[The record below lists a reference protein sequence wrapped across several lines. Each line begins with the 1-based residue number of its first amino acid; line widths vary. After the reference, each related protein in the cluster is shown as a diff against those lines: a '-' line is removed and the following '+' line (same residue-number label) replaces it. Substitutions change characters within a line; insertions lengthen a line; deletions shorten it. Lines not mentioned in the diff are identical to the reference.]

1 MQELCPNCGAG
12 IAAGHKFCPAC
23 GQKNRLPR
31 ITVSILVKDF
41 LQYIFSA
48 EKGILN
54 LIKGLATRPGQVV
67 TEFVEGKRKKYF
79 NPFSFLA
86 ICIAFM
92 VLMNSWIKPYAEIA
106 FEPPQYV
113 LDRIPDQQTKD
124 LYRQV
129 VKRDAQVQQFFNRNM
144 NFGTLIT
151 APFFAFFLW
160 LFFKR
165 RGRNMAEIAVAFILL
180 TAFISVVLSILFS
193 PILAMAK
200 NSNIHSY
207 LTLTGVTI
215 ESFYYAWGLKTFFGY
230 KTSGGYFK
238 ILLVFWL
245 SGVIGIALILIFYY
259 LYVYHGDASVL
270 FRFRNL
276 LS

>member
-1 MQELCPNCGAG
+1 MQEACPNCGAA
-12 IAAGHKFCPAC
+12 ISKKEKFCPDC

-31 ITVSILVKDF
+31 ITVGVLVKDF
-41 LQYIFSA
+41 LQYIFNA
-48 EKGILN
+48 DRGILN
-54 LIKGLATRPGQVV
+54 LMKGLATRPGQVV

-92 VLMNSWIKPYAEIA
+92 VLMNSWIKPYRAYSYEV
-106 FEPPQYV
+106 PQSV
-113 LDRIPDQQTKD
+113 LARIPDAATRD
-124 LYRQV
+124 AYSLV
-129 VKRDAQVQQFFNRNM
+129 VKRDAQVQDFFNRHM

-180 TAFISVVLSILFS
+180 TAFISVVLAVLFS
-193 PILAMAK
+193 PFQAMAK

-207 LTLTGVTI
+207 LTLVGVTI
-215 ESFYYAWGLKTFFGY
+215 ESFYYAWGLKTFFRY
-230 KTSGGYFK
+230 KTNGGYFK

-245 SGVIGIALILIFYY
+245 SGLIGIVLILVFYY
-259 LYVYHGDASVL
+259 FYVYHGDASAL
-270 FRFRNL
+270 FKFRNL
-276 LS
+276 LP